1 LGLIFEPDRGM
12 MPCAATRRWESRSGA
27 STAARTPRRWLV
39 VAGVK
44 DGDGVVVVPV
54 ERLAPGDLA
63 TVVAHTDDLG
73 DDEAQE
79 VGLVVVISGG
89 GGDAAGGGG
98 RHGPVTVGAQGE
110 EEGRVWDCGVAR
122 GMRAGRRA
130 RLRRRIA
137 WGVRAGYAAA
147 VADGGLPCAERR
159 RGRSTLKP

>member
-1 LGLIFEPDRGM
+1 VLGLIFEPDRGM

-79 VGLVVVISGG
+79 VGLVVVISGS
-89 GGDAAGGGG
+89 GGDATGGGG
-98 RHGPVTVGAQGE
+98 
-110 EEGRVWDCGVAR
+110 EGLGLRGCTGHAR
-122 GMRAGRRA
+122 GEAGTVATADCLGRA
-130 RLRRRIA
+130 R
-137 WGVRAGYAAA
+137 GVCGCR
-147 VADGGLPCAERR
+147 C
-159 RGRSTLKP
+159 